1 MKNRTLLG
9 IGLMIVTTFLFSSMD
24 GVSRYLAENNNVLSL
39 VSFRYWFVSIFI
51 VISCLFIKN
60 SFKRIIY
67 TQQPLLQ
74 FGRGLILSINN
85 CIVIY
90 SFTLIG
96 LIETHAVIACY
107 PLMVAALSVPFLG
120 EKFGWRRWSAIAV
133 GFFGVIIIIRP
144 SMEIFSGGSFFA
156 LIGAL
161 LFSIYL
167 ILTRYVSKRDGA
179 ITSFFWMGMGGTV
192 TMSVVSFFTWERISQ
207 EYWMWLLLMCII
219 SAISHFLMVKTLQL
233 AEASVIQP
241 FSYLQLVF
249 ASFIGVIFFSETI
262 HEMILI
268 GTFIVITAGLFT
280 FWREYKIKLIKK

>member
-39 VSFRYWFVSIFI
+39 VSIRYWFVSIFI
-51 VISCLFIKN
+51 VILCLFIKN

-167 ILTRYVSKRDGA
+167 ILTRYVSREDGA

>member
-39 VSFRYWFVSIFI
+39 VSIRYWFVSIFI
-51 VISCLFIKN
+51 VILCLFIKN

-133 GFFGVIIIIRP
+133 GFLGVIIIIRP

-192 TMSVVSFFTWERISQ
+192 TMSVVSFFTWEGISQ